1 MKSQINQLKINS
13 TNIKNTLFKSN
24 KELKK
29 LRAKERN
36 LLNRQKISAKRLQKE
51 NFTEGKGS
59 GAGGGMG
66 GYLAGKA
73 LAPTMS
79 IIDKLKEFAGTVL
92 LGLLVNNL
100 PTAIKKVENF
110 LEENKDIIKTVK
122 DVITATGN
130 ALSIIV
136 NIVKGPK
143 APDPTKLKE
152 ENKELEEL
160 KKEFESGGRFEK
172 EIDGLVKETDDLE
185 NEFKDEFKEQYTT
198 RTPEQVRTDVAT
210 SLPGSGLTLKNL
222 DFRVNTFK
230 TLQNAVKNNNL
241 SSIGYSANDGA
252 VRSIPGVGSYTIETD
267 KAFGFPLGNPYLV
280 TRDVYGTKISED
292 DFEKRVSAVRGSGG
306 DYKELLGLLS
316 SIGEDNELAKTQGY
330 SQGGIV
336 SKEGPSRS
344 QNLSTQ
350 GQSAE
355 EKIALKQFSHF
366 LNLKDSA
373 IKESKILEIKEKS
386 QDEMKKAISNLKK
399 YLEIT
404 KPKLPKSSPYK
415 LQSPAHQGPTIQH
428 PPGQAIPGLGRI
440 FGYVGSTGLSTGDH
454 IHIETGDG
462 YIPHDDAGKPIPH
475 SVLDNIIVDGRPLHE
490 YNMISGVE
498 MRKHP
503 VTGEMKMHLGYDY
516 PIRGGAP
523 IQLKGGLK
531 YIDFHDGGSGGY
543 GKSIMIQDKDGNNYI
558 IGHLS
563 KGPDP
568 ASLQPPAGGG
578 ANIAPVKRPGYG
590 KGGLPMDLTQ
600 TFDDGGSEVVMVMA
614 QQPVIVPG
622 PTRYITRTR
631 TQTMPVAVQIAPK
644 SSGLRSLV

>member
-1 MKSQINQLKINS
+1 MESQIKQLKINS
-13 TNIKNTLFKSN
+13 TNIKNTLLKSN
-24 KELKK
+24 NQLKK

-36 LLNRQKISAKRLQKE
+36 LYNQRKINAKRLQKE
-51 NFTEGKGS
+51 NFTEGRESGS
-59 GAGGGMG
+59 GVG
-66 GYLAGKA
+66 GYLKQKA

-79 IIDKLKEFAGTVL
+79 IIDSLKQFAGTIL
-92 LGLLVNNL
+92 LGMLINTL
-100 PTAIKKVENF
+100 PTAIKKVEEF
-110 LEENKDIIKTVK
+110 LEDNKGIIETVK
-122 DVITATGN
+122 NVITATGS
-130 ALSIIV
+130 ALEIIV
-136 NIVKGPK
+136 NIFKGPN
-143 APDPTKLKE
+143 APDPKKLEE
-152 ENKELEEL
+152 ENKELKKL
-160 KKEFESGGRFEK
+160 AKEFNPGGRFEK

-241 SSIGYSANDGA
+241 SSIGYSANDGT

-306 DYKELLGLLS
+306 DYKELLGILS

-355 EKIALKQFSHF
+355 EKIALKQFSYF

-404 KPKLPKSSPYK
+404 KPKLPKSSPYTTNDPNAPGPVI
-415 LQSPAHQGPTIQH
+415 STPAGLPAIKIDPNEVVGTVGYTGYTEPKGPD
-428 PPGQAIPGLGRI
+428 
-440 FGYVGSTGLSTGDH
+440 GSH
-454 IHIETGDG
+454 IHIENMNDYSAGIPQAVKYSILVNGMPMPQALKFTSGIGKRWGKMHRGEDFAGDPDQSITLTGGLKFKRFIPDQGDG
-462 YIPHDDAGKPIPH
+462 YGNRVLIEAPDGAIYSLNHLNAGPT
-475 SVLDNIIVDGRPLHE
+475 NINELVKKQQKQGQGPVAPL
-490 YNMISGVE
+490 
-498 MRKHP
+498 
-503 VTGEMKMHLGYDY
+503 
-516 PIRGGAP
+516 
-523 IQLKGGLK
+523 
-531 YIDFHDGGSGGY
+531 
-543 GKSIMIQDKDGNNYI
+543 
-558 IGHLS
+558 
-563 KGPDP
+563 
-568 ASLQPPAGGG
+568 
-578 ANIAPVKRPGYG
+578 KRPGYG
-590 KGGLPMDLTQ
+590 RGGRAMDLTQ
-600 TFDDGGSEVVMVMA
+600 SFDEPESEFVMVMA